1 MATFNNGKKVCAILN
16 FPTEKEKEAY
26 PSNVQR
32 LFNLG
37 SVYSILHDGDEKE
50 NGLQKTEHAHVYVF
64 GEEGHSSN
72 TWIDMLALNFGVPR
86 NCISIETT
94 RNELGAIRYLM
105 HLDEN
110 ADKKRYPRENVITNN
125 VEDLDKAIKALRGL
139 NSTTPSELRN
149 CETLEDLIT
158 LVGVRN
164 ANSIR
169 GLWKDLR
176 EEADMKN
183 HWERQ
188 SRQSTEALLNLQN
201 GLETL
206 LYTYGPSIPR
216 REIENLLKATIN
228 EGNIGLAVDVKG
240 QNYNNDIG
248 PFSGKNRKEDL

>member
-26 PSNVQR
+26 RTNVQR

-72 TWIDMLALNFGVPR
+72 TWIDLLALNFGVPR

-94 RNELGAIRYLM
+94 RNEIGAIRYLM

-125 VEDLDKAIKALRGL
+125 EDDLDKAIKAVRGL
-139 NSTTPSELRN
+139 NSTTPTELRN
-149 CETLEDLIT
+149 CESLEDLIM

-176 EEADMKN
+176 QEANMKN
-183 HWERQ
+183 HWQRQ
-188 SRQSTEALLNLQN
+188 ATQFREALQN
-201 GLETL
+201 IKYGLEEML
-206 LYTYGPSIPR
+206 ITYGPSIPR
-216 REIENLLKATIN
+216 RDIERLLKAN
-228 EGNIGLAVDVKG
+228 LDEESMCLEADLVGE
-240 QNYNNDIG
+240 NYNG
-248 PFSGKNRKEDL
+248 GVAPFSNKKRKKDL